1 MKLVANLPTGRRS
14 HVENLT
20 TRWRQKET
28 SKPGHKGVSAQSG
41 RMGSISALSNKG
53 LSKMSKQ
60 VWKFALGR

>member
-1 MKLVANLPTGRRS
+1 MYGLHVKLVANLPTGRRS

-41 RMGSISALSNKG
+41 YLGSISALSNKG
-53 LSKMSKQ
+53 LSENE
-60 VWKFALGR
+60 